1 MKTLTLIFFLL
12 LSLTSYSQW
21 VYKTI
26 TDGFDDPYK
35 IAYTD
40 NPTGAYLKMENVDG
54 KIAFYIKGGYF
65 CDDQVTYDFVFQLGQ
80 EVYKVSGI
88 GLKSESSDMIFFTPN
103 LLDEEFQTVDWFK
116 KCSKLKIRI
125 NETYC
130 STEYYEFNMSKSS
143 SALDFMSKP

>member
-88 GLKSESSDMIFFTPN
+88 GLKSQSSEIIFFTSN

-125 NETYC
+125 NESYC
-130 STEYYEFNMSKSS
+130 TTEYYEFNMSKYS